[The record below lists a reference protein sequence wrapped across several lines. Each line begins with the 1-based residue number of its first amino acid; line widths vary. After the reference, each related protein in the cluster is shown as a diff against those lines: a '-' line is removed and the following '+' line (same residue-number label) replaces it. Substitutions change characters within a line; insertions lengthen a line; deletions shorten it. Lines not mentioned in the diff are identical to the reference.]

1 MKKFA
6 LLVMIGNLLLI
17 PLSIAHEVD
26 LPMLVVSLST
36 VLFLYLDIFILKK
49 FN

>member
-17 PLSIAHEVD
+17 PLSIIPSVD
-26 LPMLVVSLST
+26 LSMLLIST
-36 VLFLYLDIFILKK
+36 SVALFLYLDIFIFKN